1 MKNKLLIIAAFLLS
15 HICTAFAENATLSI
29 SNSSDYYLTVKIMKY
44 GGGLYTTLYIPAKQT
59 STAYFS
65 KTGWFYTKTK
75 AEKSNSSTLYRKDYQ
90 PFEMVCDH
98 RGYSQNSMTYYISEG
113 GGSAGKS
120 ISKSEFEK
128 DN

>member
-1 MKNKLLIIAAFLLS
+1 MKNKLLIIAVFLLS
-15 HICTAFAENATLSI
+15 HICTAFAEDATLSI

-98 RGYSQNSMTYYISEG
+98 RGHSQNSMTYCISEG
-113 GGSAGKS
+113 GSGAGKS